1 MPQIRHEESPLT
13 RYDLIVP
20 TVVVNAG
27 TPPTPLSHPTYT
39 PREMRTP
46 GRHFTIRPGVRRVPP
61 IDTHLS
67 YSTCYS
73 TSPLRLQPRLRER
86 RHGPRDRST
95 EPRLGTRL
103 HRPRRGRPSGLER
116 HPRHQRQ
123 DRPWHPCRPSGPAGL
138 LHPSGCRN
146 PAQPPSRC
154 HCLPQSHQ
162 RQRPEWTWYQP
173 TPTPHR
179 QPDPRDPAAL
189 LGLAEP

>member
-20 TVVVNAG
+20 TVVVSVG

-73 TSPLRLQPRLRER
+73 TSPLRASPPIRLQPRLRER

-103 HRPRRGRPSGLER
+103 HRPRHPPQGRPSGLER

-123 DRPWHPCRPSGPAGL
+123 DRPWPPRRPSGLA
-138 LHPSGCRN
+138 
-146 PAQPPSRC
+146 
-154 HCLPQSHQ
+154 
-162 RQRPEWTWYQP
+162 
-173 TPTPHR
+173 
-179 QPDPRDPAAL
+179 DPANP
-189 LGLAEP
+189 GHPHHP

>member
-20 TVVVNAG
+20 TVVVSVG

-73 TSPLRLQPRLRER
+73 TSPLRASPPIRLQPRLRER

-95 EPRLGTRL
+95 EPRLETRQP
-103 HRPRRGRPSGLER
+103 RPRRG
-116 HPRHQRQ
+116 
-123 DRPWHPCRPSGPAGL
+123 RPWHPCRPWGLAGPAGL
-138 LHPSGCRN
+138 LRPSGCRN
-146 PAQPPSRC
+146 PARPPSRC
-154 HCLPQSHQ
+154 HCWRQLHQ
-162 RQRPEWTWYQP
+162 RQRPEWTWCRP
-173 TPTPHR
+173 TPTRRH
-179 QPDPRDPAAL
+179 QPAL
-189 LGLAEP
+189 LVPAEP

>member
-20 TVVVNAG
+20 TVVVSVG

-73 TSPLRLQPRLRER
+73 TSPLRASPPIRLQPRLRER

-95 EPRLGTRL
+95 EPRLETRQ
-103 HRPRRGRPSGLER
+103 PR
-116 HPRHQRQ
+116 QRQ
-123 DRPWHPCRPSGPAGL
+123 DRPWHPCRPSGPERHPRHQRQEGPVRQGL
-138 LHPSGCRN
+138 PCRPSGLADHAHPAD
-146 PAQPPSRC
+146 PAQP
-154 HCLPQSHQ
+154 
-162 RQRPEWTWYQP
+162 
-173 TPTPHR
+173 
-179 QPDPRDPAAL
+179 
-189 LGLAEP
+189 